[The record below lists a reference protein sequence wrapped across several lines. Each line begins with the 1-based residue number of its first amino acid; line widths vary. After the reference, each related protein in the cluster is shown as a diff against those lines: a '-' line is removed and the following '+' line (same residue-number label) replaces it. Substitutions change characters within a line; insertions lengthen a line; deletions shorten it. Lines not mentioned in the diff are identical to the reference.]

1 MITIEERNLFGKWQ
15 AWPEKTFDSLVE
27 AHAWCVEMSDLTG
40 VAYRV
45 LQDGQVID
53 AVDLE
58 AGFFALGRSDQD
70 AESDRAAAEEYGIP
84 QFDDQGL
91 FTGYKPPSD
100 PSDI

>member
-15 AWPEKTFDSLVE
+15 AWPEKTFDSLAE

-58 AGFFALGRSDQD
+58 AGFFALSRYDQD
-70 AESDRAAAEEYGIP
+70 AENDRAAADESGIP
-84 QFDDQGL
+84 DYDELGML
-91 FTGYKPPSD
+91 RGYKPPSD